1 MIFLDLHKAY
11 DALDRSR
18 YLEILEGYGVGL
30 RACRLLQTY
39 WRRLTMV
46 ARAAGYYGA
55 AFKGDRSVA
64 QEDPLSPTIFNV
76 VVDAVVRHWVTV
88 MVEGAEEWVEC
99 VQEGRH
105 QNALLYAE
113 DGMVASPDPP
123 WLQGAFSNL
132 VGLFDRVG
140 LRTIVR
146 KTVRMV
152 YRLFK
157 AAGTQSEV
165 AHGRQM
171 TREGPSYQERQ
182 KGRVQCSKCGEE
194 MSAGSLAGHGMTRRG
209 PPSL

>member
-1 MIFLDLHKAY
+1 M
-11 DALDRSR
+11 
-18 YLEILEGYGVGL
+18 
-30 RACRLLQTY
+30 
-39 WRRLTMV
+39 
-46 ARAAGYYGA
+46 
-55 AFKGDRSVA
+55 A

-76 VVDAVVRHWVTV
+76 VVDAVVRHWVAV

-140 LRTIVR
+140 LRTIVG
-146 KTVRMV
+146 KKVRMV

-209 PPSL
+209 RAAEERQSWKTLATGEEPQTYHIAFPAKGASRSFPVGDNQDKRR